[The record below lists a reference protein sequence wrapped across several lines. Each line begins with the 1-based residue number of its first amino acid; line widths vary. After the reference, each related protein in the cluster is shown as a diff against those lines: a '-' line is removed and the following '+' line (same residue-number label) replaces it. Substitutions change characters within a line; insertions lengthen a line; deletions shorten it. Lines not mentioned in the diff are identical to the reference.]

1 MLTPMSHVPCP
12 KCDGREKYEVDRA
25 LIPNYEFSNTLE
37 PLTLTGA
44 MMPTKSTGFLSP
56 TAQREVVTVKAVVC
70 AGCGFTELYARELNL
85 LAEFAQAGKGN
96 VRKRS

>member
-1 MLTPMSHVPCP
+1 MLAAMSHVPCP
-12 KCDGREKYEVDRA
+12 KCGGRDLYEIERA

-56 TAQREVVTVKAVVC
+56 SAQREVVTIKAVVC
-70 AGCGFTELYARELNL
+70 AGCGFAELYAKDLNL

-96 VRKRS
+96 VRKLP